1 MKTSISLKPA
11 TLLKAVLISSAALP
25 TGNLTCSLDIVAIL
39 SATSRMHLPAV
50 DLDTFRLSPI
60 SRCMDPVARN
70 RRQRWTCK
78 RSVRRLFLLV
88 GCSTATINCK
98 MWIMVGGRN
107 LYRQKT
113 SSASRSSSGFD
124 RSLKKR
130 GLLSIIL
137 LRWRS
142 CRTCAAILDAESDA
156 EQGQVLA
163 QRWAQKRTLTFY
175 NLGFRLG
182 LRNVLSLSLRSH
194 SIFSSPEPKA
204 HKVSL

>member
-1 MKTSISLKPA
+1 MCWLAIL
-11 TLLKAVLISSAALP
+11 
-25 TGNLTCSLDIVAIL
+25 AIL
-39 SATSRMHLPAV
+39 SATSRMHRPAV

-70 RRQRWTCK
+70 RRQRRSCK
-78 RSVRRLFLLV
+78 RGGRGLFLLV
-88 GCSTATINCK
+88 GCSTGTINCR
-98 MWIMVGGRN
+98 MWIMVDGRN
-107 LYRQKT
+107 LYRRKT

-156 EQGQVLA
+156 EHGQVLA
-163 QRWAQKRTLTFY
+163 QDSD
-175 NLGFRLG
+175 
-182 LRNVLSLSLRSH
+182 VLSSTSDSTLSTKTYSDVL
-194 SIFSSPEPKA
+194 
-204 HKVSL
+204 